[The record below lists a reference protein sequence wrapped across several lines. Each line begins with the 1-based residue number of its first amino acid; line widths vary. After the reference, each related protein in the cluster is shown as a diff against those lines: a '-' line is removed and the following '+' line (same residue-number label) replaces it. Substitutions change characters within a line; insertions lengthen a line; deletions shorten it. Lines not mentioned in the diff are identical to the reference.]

1 MSARGEFSSRLG
13 FIMAAAGSAIGL
25 GNIWGFP
32 TQVASNGG
40 AAFVLVY
47 IVLTFLLAYPVLMTE
62 LIIGRY
68 ANSNTVD
75 ALRKISPN
83 NKPGMLAASFTG
95 FWGLLTASLI
105 LSFYAIVAGWMVA
118 FFLQSLVDMFGIG
131 ASLQSAVAA
140 VGLGDSANWLTEFSL
155 ERNLLFCT
163 LFMLLTIKIISGGVA
178 DGIERWST
186 RLMPLLLLIIV
197 ALIIYIATLPGAAEG
212 WKVYWLPDFSR
223 IFSPDLILSAMG
235 QAFFS
240 LSLGVGTM
248 MVYGS
253 YVSKKE
259 NLPTLGASVAL
270 VDIGVAILAGLL
282 IIPAMYVA
290 LHNGVEIFSEGGQ
303 LIDGSGLIFTVLPA
317 LFSSMEFAGKFVAIA
332 FFALMSIAALTSS
345 ISMLE
350 VPVAY
355 TVEKYK
361 MARSKASWLI
371 GGLIFLFSTTIIYN
385 FEKLFELV
393 IAIATQYSEP
403 MVGFLFCIFAGW
415 IWKRNQ
421 ILTELQKGAPEVAN
435 TLFWKI
441 WPVYVR
447 WVCPVVI
454 LAVFWHSL

>member
-1 MSARGEFSSRLG
+1 MSARGEFSSRIG

-40 AAFVLVY
+40 AAFVFVY
-47 IVLTFLLAYPVLMTE
+47 IILTFLLAYPVLMTE

-68 ANSNTVD
+68 SNSNTVD
-75 ALRKISPN
+75 ALKKISSSPFSS
-83 NKPGMLAASFTG
+83 LAAKFTG

-118 FFLQSLVDMFGIG
+118 FFLQSVSG
-131 ASLQSAVAA
+131 V
-140 VGLGDSANWLTEFSL
+140 LGFSESTAWLTTFST

-163 LFMLLTIKIISGGVA
+163 IFMFLTIRIISGGVA

-197 ALIIYIATLPGAAEG
+197 ALIIYISTLEGAAEG
-212 WKVYWLPDFSR
+212 WRVYLLPDFSR
-223 IFSPDLILSAMG
+223 ILNPDLILSAMG

-290 LHNGVEIFSEGGQ
+290 LHNGVEIYSEAGK
-303 LIDGSGLIFTVLPA
+303 LIDGDGLIFTVLPA
-317 LFSSMEFAGKFVAIA
+317 LFSSMGAAGQFVSFA

-355 TVEKYK
+355 TVEKHK
-361 MARSKASWLI
+361 MSRNKAAWLI
-371 GGLIFLFSTTIIYN
+371 GGIIFLVSTTIIFN
-385 FEKLFELV
+385 FGTLFGWV
-393 IAIATQYSEP
+393 IAFATRYSEP
-403 MVGFLFCIFAGW
+403 MIGLLFCIFAGW
-415 IWKRNQ
+415 VWKRTQ
-421 ILTELQKGAPEVAN
+421 ILTELKKGCPEIAD

-447 WVCPVVI
+447 WICPVVI
-454 LAVFWHSL
+454 FAVFWHSLST